1 MLYKFHLVLY
11 FFLLSYH
18 VLPHLNSSFYSSIEF
33 LPSIS
38 FLEPSW
44 ICRESWLFG
53 GALALKLCPF
63 WLWAFILLHNLYK
76 CGPPSLKLIV
86 FSLNLML
93 ADNLKDLLRFLR
105 RDDPQNRQ
113 VFKQVC
119 KWNTASKDLI
129 PIIENCQSDHNLVL
143 NAGRLALARIKCLIW
158 EILKMSNFLLLVCSE
173 GLGFS
178 YHANWTYVFWYS
190 PADRVLVGIKICNY
204 IKWHCCCYSFSS
216 WKPSWKF
223 GKVSPIS
230 VNSSQTMYPSVK
242 W

>member
-1 MLYKFHLVLY
+1 
-11 FFLLSYH
+11 
-18 VLPHLNSSFYSSIEF
+18 
-33 LPSIS
+33 
-38 FLEPSW
+38 
-44 ICRESWLFG
+44 
-53 GALALKLCPF
+53 
-63 WLWAFILLHNLYK
+63 
-76 CGPPSLKLIV
+76 
-86 FSLNLML
+86 ML

-178 YHANWTYVFWYS
+178 YHANRTYVF
-190 PADRVLVGIKICNY
+190 
-204 IKWHCCCYSFSS
+204 
-216 WKPSWKF
+216 
-223 GKVSPIS
+223 
-230 VNSSQTMYPSVK
+230 
-242 W
+242 